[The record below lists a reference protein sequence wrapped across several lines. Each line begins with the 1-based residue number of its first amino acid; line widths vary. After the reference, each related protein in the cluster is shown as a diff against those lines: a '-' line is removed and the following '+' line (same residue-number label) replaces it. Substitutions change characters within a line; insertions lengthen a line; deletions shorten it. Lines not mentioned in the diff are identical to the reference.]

1 MNLVVE
7 GMTCGHCVQ
16 AITRA
21 IQALDPH
28 AQVQADLSGG
38 VVQIK
43 GTLAVEAAVEAIK
56 AEGYGVAAKAEGYG
70 VAAVLD
76 SPAQAQGNPQTSCC
90 GGCHR

>member
-21 IQALDPH
+21 IQARDPH
-28 AQVQADLSGG
+28 AQVQVDLSGG
-38 VVQIK
+38 VVQIN
-43 GTLAVEAAVEAIK
+43 GTRTVEAAVEAIQ
-56 AEGYGVAAKAEGYG
+56 AEGYV

-76 SPAQAQGNPQTSCC
+76 SPAQVQGNKQTSCC

>member
-56 AEGYGVAAKAEGYG
+56 AEGYGVAA
-70 VAAVLD
+70 VLD

>member
-16 AITRA
+16 AITRD

-28 AQVQADLSGG
+28 AQVQVDLSGG
-38 VVQIK
+38 VVQIN
-43 GTLAVEAAVEAIK
+43 GTLTVEAAVEAIQ
-56 AEGYGVAAKAEGYG
+56 AEGYM

-76 SPAQAQGNPQTSCC
+76 SPAEAQGSQHTSCC
-90 GGCHR
+90 GG